1 MFTRRQVLLGSTA
14 ATLLPW
20 GLPRARAGSGLPF
33 PLFDAHAHLRSEDR
47 TRYPRVATPP
57 AAGGAPAPPNGGAQ
71 GETPEVDRVL
81 HWMAENGVAG
91 GAAVQHRATYG
102 FDNSYILDSTD
113 RHPDRLVPVTVLNAE
128 DAATPELVRSL
139 VKQHGLAGVRLT
151 GMRAADGTF
160 PWLDSNQALKTWEV
174 INELGLVMDLMT
186 VPPGNSPLAIAE
198 LLRLAPRFPQARLVL
213 DHVAWPDTQGA
224 PDFGI
229 DPPHR
234 ELAAHTNIYYKFST
248 INIDLLAA
256 AQVPAADMLRH
267 VVDIYGADHV
277 LWGSDIGNSAGTY
290 AEMVHKMVASAA
302 RLTSGEQ
309 QQVLRDTGKAVY
321 VRGGTSR

>member
-1 MFTRRQVLLGSTA
+1 MFTRRKVLLGSMA
-14 ATLLPW
+14 ATLLP
-20 GLPRARAGSGLPF
+20 LRFPTARAGSGLPF
-33 PLFDAHAHLRSEDR
+33 KLFDAHAHLRSEDR

-57 AAGGAPAPPNGGAQ
+57 AAGGPPGPPNGGAH

-81 HWMAENGVAG
+81 HWMDENGVAG

-128 DAATPELVRSL
+128 DPATPDVVRSL
-139 VKQHGLAGVRLT
+139 VKQHGLAGMRLT

-160 PWLDSNQALKTWEV
+160 PWLDSSQALRTWEV

-186 VPPGNSPLAIAE
+186 TPPGNSPLAIAE
-198 LLRLAPRFPQARLVL
+198 LLKLAPRFPQTRLVL
-213 DHVAWPDTQGA
+213 DHVAWPDAQGA

-229 DPPHR
+229 DEPHR
-234 ELAAHTNIYYKFST
+234 ELAAHKNVYYKFST

-256 AQVPAADMLRH
+256 AQVPATDMLRH
-267 VVDIYGADHV
+267 VVDTYGADHV

-290 AEMVHKMVASAA
+290 AEMVRKIVASAA
-302 RLTSGEQ
+302 KLTTGEQ
-309 QQVLRDTGKAVY
+309 QQVLHDTGHAVY
-321 VRGGTSR
+321 VRGGLRT